1 MLSFCT
7 VITKDYLNQ
16 AMVLYKSIEKYH
28 SGSSFYGLIIDG
40 DSSNELYAS
49 LPFTTIFLDDLAI
62 QNIDHMVVYYNA
74 FELCNAVR
82 PSLIKYLMLHYG
94 CCKVLYLDADIYVT
108 GSFQEVSLLLDNCL
122 FSFTPHIT
130 KPLPLDGQQPDD
142 LQILQVGIY
151 NSGFWMFRKHERSLV
166 MLDWLISRFEI
177 YCFDDLG
184 RRMFC
189 DQKLLPMLVHLYRED
204 FKCLDSPQYNVAHWN
219 LFQRDIRRKDN
230 QYWIDNRPVVF
241 FHFSGFNPDRPNR
254 LTHHLHRMT
263 AELLETIQPIL
274 HEYSALLRKEDVAE
288 EGSEEYRYSRD
299 PQTGMIL
306 DEFRRRYYFEHRT
319 LEGVRKLERRRLLRK
334 KLKSWLLL
342 RLK

>member
-7 VITKDYLNQ
+7 VITKDYLHQ
-16 AMVLYKSIEKYH
+16 ARVLYNSIEKYH
-28 SGSSFYGLIIDG
+28 SGCPFYGLVIDD
-40 DSSNELYAS
+40 DSSNEIYANP
-49 LPFTTIFLDDLAI
+49 PFTMIFLDDLAI
-62 QNIDHMVVYYNA
+62 PNIEHMVVYYNA

-82 PSLIKYLMLHYG
+82 PSLIKHLMLHHG
-94 CCKVLYLDADIYVT
+94 CGKIVYLDADIYVT
-108 GSFQEVSLLLDNCL
+108 APFQEVSLLLDTCL

-151 NSGFWMFRKHERSLV
+151 NSGFWMFKKHERSLV

-177 YCFDDLG
+177 YCFNDLG

-189 DQKLLPMLVHLYRED
+189 DQKLLPMLVNLYRED
-204 FKCLDSPQYNVAHWN
+204 FRSLESPQYNVAHWN
-219 LFQRDIRRKDN
+219 LFQRDIRYEDN

-241 FHFSGFNPDRPNR
+241 FHFSGFNPDQPNQ

-263 AELLETIQPIL
+263 AEILSTIKPIL
-274 HEYSALLRKEDVAE
+274 HEYAALIHKEAPVG
-288 EGSEEYRYSRD
+288 EGGEEYKYSHD
-299 PQTGMIL
+299 PQTGMKL

-319 LEGVRKLERRRLLRK
+319 LEGVRKLERRGLLRK
-334 KLKSWLLL
+334 KLKRLFRL
-342 RLK
+342 RLW